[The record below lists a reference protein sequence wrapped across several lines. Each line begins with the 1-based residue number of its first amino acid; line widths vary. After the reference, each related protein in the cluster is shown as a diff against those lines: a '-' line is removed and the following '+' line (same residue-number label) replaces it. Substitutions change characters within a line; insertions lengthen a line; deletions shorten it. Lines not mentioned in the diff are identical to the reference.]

1 MRRQTASTPLCY
13 FSSPKICPREDYFF
27 LSHCLSM
34 KLIPSS
40 PDGLPILADKLQ
52 TQLLSGESSRGAA
65 VKKPKR
71 FRRVCVVCF
80 IIKLNVPPF
89 LLPPAVL
96 SKAGKWQ
103 LVIADKCFMNLN
115 RLDYSSRVLRRR
127 GNSIFCAASLLKC
140 LNINT
145 TCFCNWSLLLL
156 TAIRGERGVF
166 SSD

>member
-1 MRRQTASTPLCY
+1 MNLWLAAAVLSVCRGRMPLKQSAASTPLCY
-13 FSSPKICPREDYFF
+13 FSSPKVCPREDSFF

-40 PDGLPILADKLQ
+40 PDGLPIPADKLQ
-52 TQLLSGESSRGAA
+52 TQLLSGESSLAAA

-89 LLPPAVL
+89 FLPPAVL
-96 SKAGKWQ
+96 SKAGKRQ

-115 RLDYSSRVLRRR
+115 RLDY
-127 GNSIFCAASLLKC
+127 
-140 LNINT
+140 
-145 TCFCNWSLLLL
+145 
-156 TAIRGERGVF
+156 
-166 SSD
+166 